1 MSVFS
6 TFKKQVIAA
15 KNKKRIVFPES
26 SDLRILTAVSKL
38 VEDDI
43 IEPILIGEKA
53 NVAKIAED
61 NDLNLANVK
70 IYNPDSYEDLDE
82 MVAAFIKARKKE
94 ISADEV
100 KEDLKKA
107 NYFATMLVK
116 MGLAD
121 GMVSGA
127 AHSTANTVLPALQL
141 IHAASGMHRVSGAF
155 VMEKGNERYIFADC
169 AINIEPDEA
178 TLAEIAYQSAQTA
191 KMAGIEP
198 KVAFLSF
205 STKGSA
211 KGPMVDKVKNA
222 VEIFKKAHPEIA
234 ADGELQFDAAFV
246 PAVAK
251 KKAPGSEIAGN
262 ANVFVFPELQ
272 SGNIAYK
279 MVQRLGG
286 FTAVGPILQGLAAP
300 VNDLSRGCNVQDIYD
315 LAIVTAAQALAEDE
329 R

>member
-6 TFKKQVIAA
+6 LFKKQVKEA
-15 KNKKRIVFPES
+15 KEQKRIVFPES
-26 SDLRILTAVSKL
+26 DDLRVLTAVSQLNQDK
-38 VEDDI
+38 I
-43 IEPILIGEKA
+43 IEPILIG
-53 NVAKIAED
+53 N
-61 NDLNLANVK
+61 
-70 IYNPDSYEDLDE
+70 
-82 MVAAFIKARKKE
+82 
-94 ISADEV
+94 ADEV
-100 KEDLKKA
+100 KQLANEHNLDLAGVKIYDQNNYTDLDAMATAFVKA
-107 NYFATMLVK
+107 RHKETSIAEAKAQLAKGNYFGTMLVK

-141 IHAASGMHRVSGAF
+141 IHAAAGMHRVSGAF
-155 VMEKGNERYIFADC
+155 VMEKGDERYIFADC
-169 AINIEPDEA
+169 AINIEPDEE
-178 TLAEIAYQSAQTA
+178 TLAEIGYQSAQTA
-191 KMAGIEP
+191 KMAEIDP

-211 KGPMVDKVKNA
+211 QGPMVNKVQDAAAMFQKN
-222 VEIFKKAHPEIA
+222 HPEIP

-246 PAVAK
+246 PAVGE
-251 KKAPGSEIAGN
+251 KKAPGSKVAGH

-300 VNDLSRGCNVQDIYD
+300 VNDLSRGCSEQDIYD
-315 LAIVTAAQALAEDE
+315 LAIVTAAQALAKDE
-329 R
+329 K